1 MTPSPARITIATRQS
16 LLALW
21 QSRHVQALLTRR
33 YPELRVELLP
43 LTTRGDRIL
52 DRPLAAIGGKGL
64 FLKELEQALLAGR
77 ADLAVHS
84 MKDIPVEM
92 DPRLTIAAV
101 LERADPA
108 DALVCPR
115 YPSLAALPAGASV
128 GTSSARRRVQL
139 RAARPDLEILDLRGN
154 VDTRLK
160 RLDQGDFDA
169 IVLAAAGLERLGFAG
184 RITQRLALPA
194 WLPAPAQGAIAIQ
207 CRADHQIIQERLA
220 AFDHAPTRT
229 AVELERRL
237 AAALGADCHTA
248 FGAYAGE
255 VAGEMRL
262 SGFITDD
269 QGRLRRADVPVRPVP
284 VGDEPAGREQDPVR
298 ILAARLSV

>member
-1 MTPSPARITIATRQS
+1 MTQRPGRLTIATRQS
-16 LLALW
+16 PLALW
-21 QSRHVQALLTRR
+21 QSRHVQTLLTRR
-33 YPELRVELLP
+33 YPGLEVDLLP

-84 MKDIPVEM
+84 MKDVPVEM
-92 DPRLTIAAV
+92 DPRLTLAAV

-108 DALVCPR
+108 DVLLCPHHPALE
-115 YPSLAALPAGASV
+115 ALPAGARV
-128 GTSSARRRVQL
+128 GTSSARRRVQIQ
-139 RAARPDLEILDLRGN
+139 AARPDLDILDLRGN

-169 IVLAAAGLERLGFAG
+169 IVLAAAGLKRLGFG
-184 RITQRLALPA
+184 ERITQRLAPPA

-207 CRADHQIIQERLA
+207 CRADDRATGERLA
-220 AFDHAPTRT
+220 VFDHRPTRG

-248 FGAYAGE
+248 FGAFADLNTPEPGLYGLIA
-255 VAGEMRL
+255 
-262 SGFITDD
+262 DD
-269 QGRLRRADVPVRPVP
+269 RGRIRRADLPLEEASIGGGQHP
-284 VGDEPAGREQDPVR
+284 
-298 ILAARLSV
+298 IAALVAQLRD